1 MKFDINTVLTDM
13 LSVIKG
19 TVTSNHAKVEP
30 VDRLF
35 MQRDKERIQMIAEL
49 LIYGEL
55 CDEKFQS
62 RLACEKM
69 IIESELYGLTEIT
82 KTTTQQA
89 AYAAIVVLEKAVL
102 MAAKVPA

>member
-13 LSVIKG
+13 LSVIKE
-19 TVTSNHAKVEP
+19 TVTNNYAKMEY

-35 MQRDKERIQMIAEL
+35 MQRDKERIEMIAVL
-49 LIYGEL
+49 RICGEL

-62 RLACEKM
+62 RLACEKL
-69 IIESELYGLTEIT
+69 IIESELCALSEIT

-89 AYAAIVVLEKAVL
+89 AYAAIDVLEKAVL
-102 MAAKVPA
+102 IAVKVPA